1 MDNLCHTLVGAAL
14 AESGLKRRTTLGT
27 ATLLIGAN
35 FPDIDVVAVP
45 LGHGLGFR
53 RGITHA
59 IPALIVL
66 PFVLTGIMLLW
77 HRARAA
83 RRDGPAPA
91 ASQLLLLSAISM
103 ATHPVLDWMNT
114 YGMRW
119 FMPFSGWWSYIDVLF
134 IIDPWIWAAL
144 LAGVLW
150 SRRRERPWRRRSSTG
165 RAPAWVNV
173 PARVALALVIVYI
186 GIMVALSR
194 ATKREIAS
202 ILRSRGVDPVALLA
216 SPVPIDPFRRR
227 VVYERDGE
235 YVFAEFD
242 WRASPRLSDD
252 LLRVPRQTDDRLA
265 RLAAATPAG
274 QEFLSWSRL
283 PFYSFERHGDSAV
296 VYIADARYAA
306 GTRGSWASVRVVVPL
321 R

>member
-53 RGITHA
+53 RGITHGV
-59 IPALIVL
+59 PALVVL

-77 HRARAA
+77 HRARGT
-83 RRDGPAPA
+83 RRTAPPPI

-103 ATHPVLDWMNT
+103 LTHPVLDWMNT

-119 FMPFSGWWSYIDVLF
+119 FMPFSGRWSYIDVLF
-134 IIDPWIWAAL
+134 IVDPWIWVAL

-150 SRRRERPWRRRSSTG
+150 SRQRERPWRRQSSAG
-165 RAPAWVNV
+165 RAPMWVTV
-173 PARVALALVIVYI
+173 PARAALALVAAYI
-186 GIMVALSR
+186 GIMVVLARVARS
-194 ATKREIAS
+194 EIAAT
-202 ILRSRGVDPVALLA
+202 LRSRGVDPVALLA
-216 SPVPIDPFRRR
+216 SPVPVDPLRRR
-227 VVYERDGE
+227 VVYEQDGE

-242 WRASPRLSDD
+242 WRASPRLTGD
-252 LLRVPRQTDDRLA
+252 LMRVPRNADDPLA
-265 RLAAATPAG
+265 RVAAATPEG

-296 VYIADARYAA
+296 VFIADARYAA